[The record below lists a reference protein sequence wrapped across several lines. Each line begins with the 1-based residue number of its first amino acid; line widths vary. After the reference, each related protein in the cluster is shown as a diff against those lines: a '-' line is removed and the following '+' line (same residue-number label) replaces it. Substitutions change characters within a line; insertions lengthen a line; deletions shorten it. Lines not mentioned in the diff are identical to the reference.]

1 MSAALLL
8 HAERA
13 TCTRPTMKTTET
25 IWAGAVLWEARRPGG
40 KERRHSCRLVEE
52 KLVSQRLWLF
62 TMGHPS
68 SSTTIGW

>member
-1 MSAALLL
+1 
-8 HAERA
+8 
-13 TCTRPTMKTTET
+13 
-25 IWAGAVLWEARRPGG
+25 
-40 KERRHSCRLVEE
+40 VEE